1 MGADSNELKFH
12 ICVPWDTYVLR
23 TPKPHHGEWMETFDL
38 TFLSYVND
46 ALEKALPEEL
56 VKSLKE
62 EGSLKAGSIRV
73 EVDVEELDL
82 EEIDYEKL
90 KLKKISFVLEEQVSA
105 MKDFKGKRG
114 LDLEGSI
121 IWVDMEE
128 VDLEEVDYEGLKQK
142 ISLVLKERIITMKD
156 LKEQRAREL
165 HPRAIARK
173 ELREK
178 CSRMFTEFQEKMVT
192 NTC

>member
-73 EVDVEELDL
+73 EVDVEE
-82 EEIDYEKL
+82 IDYERL
-90 KLKKISFVLEEQVSA
+90 KLKKISFVLEEQVSE

-114 LDLEGSI
+114 LYLEGSI
-121 IWVDMEE
+121 IWVYMEE